1 MGLPDDTKPSPR
13 PEVTRTPRP
22 IHSEEEAVLRI
33 QNMYRGWKARQ
44 VVRGVAKTVYE
55 KLYDDESQ
63 TYYYW

>member
-1 MGLPDDTKPSPR
+1 
-13 PEVTRTPRP
+13 
-22 IHSEEEAVLRI
+22 
-33 QNMYRGWKARQ
+33 MYRGWKARQ